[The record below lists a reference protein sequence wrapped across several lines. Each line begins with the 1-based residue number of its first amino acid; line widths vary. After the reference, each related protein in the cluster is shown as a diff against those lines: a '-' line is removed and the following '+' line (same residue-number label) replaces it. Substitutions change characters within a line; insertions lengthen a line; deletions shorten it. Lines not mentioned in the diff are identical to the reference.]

1 MYDDY
6 DHPPRDERPRDHR
19 HHRPRSP
26 ASSRDHHHYRSR
38 HDSSRSPPRGPRG
51 EDAFRARRQ
60 HSPPFRRNNYN
71 NSNNSNSSSG
81 NGNGSSNSNHADGDH
96 RSYPPEDV
104 SYRHRDSSGHRPSR
118 HGYRDYDDDHDY
130 ERGGDG
136 QRPSGHDHSP
146 RRAMSTGSSSPR
158 HSPDN
163 GYYRDTAH
171 QHAPGRPYHTL
182 KLDDVPDWLSA
193 QDIDDAMRDTGAR
206 GLIEVRIKSD
216 DRANGRRCYAFAEFK
231 YESDAVDYLE
241 RYYPALDIKDHSG
254 VPTRI
259 YIEYSRERRQA
270 PNLDDWK
277 CTLCHFDNFSRRAT
291 CKQCKA
297 PRSSENAVEMRL
309 DGQSDECPQQTP
321 SQFVLVRGLAPST
334 NETILAAGVKKLYM
348 SKEDEPKQPSG
359 MPTKL
364 RSTAPIGN
372 THGLG
377 AKPGSLIRVFM
388 VRDKSSEISCN
399 YGFAEFSTLDDARAA
414 VAKYNAH
421 PQFTISSKP
430 VTVAFIHSGV
440 FIPYLHPVQEQDRKF
455 TFAATHNPTLRLSY
469 WNPSV
474 YVSEHLT
481 FDESLYEDKEQ
492 KPEHTRQGPDT
503 SAGKESKKRKAE
515 KDLIPPTGKKVIA
528 MAPQLQMWANKHA
541 ELHRSKESADAA
553 PSLDDPSPL
562 TGSNTIG
569 STKSIST
576 NLPTVSYAD
585 LDQMCCLLCRRRF
598 KNELSLRRH
607 EQSSDM
613 HKSNLEDEG
622 LITKATQNLKDLG
635 KEPTTNYRDRA
646 KERRLAH
653 NQPNK
658 PKLQLP
664 RKTPPSSKAAESTK
678 DVPAKP
684 VISKGAGLLAKM
696 GWSTGEGLGA
706 EGGGRTDIIETMAYT
721 PGVGLGAEGGK
732 IGDAAQEAARATKND
747 YADFVS
753 KAKDKARERYERMG

>member
-1 MYDDY
+1 MYDDHDHDHDY
-6 DHPPRDERPRDHR
+6 DRDRDHYQRHDLRDDGPRDRD

-26 ASSRDHHHYRSR
+26 TSSRDHHYRSR

-51 EDAFRARRQ
+51 DDAFRARRH
-60 HSPPFRRNNYN
+60 HSPAYRRYN
-71 NSNNSNSSSG
+71 S
-81 NGNGSSNSNHADGDH
+81 HAEGDRRGDT
-96 RSYPPEDV
+96 RSYPSEDAP
-104 SYRHRDSSGHRPSR
+104 YRHGESPARRPARHHPRDHVGADD
-118 HGYRDYDDDHDY
+118 YDYDDG
-130 ERGGDG
+130 RNT
-136 QRPSGHDHSP
+136 QRPSGYAS
-146 RRAMSTGSSSPR
+146 AGSSSPY
-158 HSPDN
+158 HSPGN
-163 GYYRDTAH
+163 GYYRDTSH
-171 QHAPGRPYHTL
+171 QHGPGRPYHTL
-182 KLDDVPDWLSA
+182 KLDDVPDWLSP
-193 QDIDDAMRDTGAR
+193 QEIDDAMRDMGAR
-206 GLIEVRIKSD
+206 GLTEVRLKSD
-216 DRANGRRCYAFAEFK
+216 DRAGSRRCYAFAEFK
-231 YESDAVDYLE
+231 YESDAADFLE
-241 RYYPALDIKDHSG
+241 QYYPTLDIKDRSG
-254 VPTRI
+254 APTRI
-259 YIEYSRERRQA
+259 YIEYSRERRQPP

-297 PRSSENAVEMRL
+297 PRSSENAVDMRL

-321 SQFVLVRGLAPST
+321 SQFVVIRGLAPST

-348 SKEDEPKQPSG
+348 SKEDEPKQSSSV
-359 MPTKL
+359 PTKL

-388 VRDKSSEISCN
+388 VRDKMSEISCN

-440 FIPYLHPVQEQDRKF
+440 FIPYLHPIQEHDRKF

-474 YVSEHLT
+474 YACQQLT

-492 KPEHTRQGPDT
+492 KSEYAKPGSDVA
-503 SAGKESKKRKAE
+503 AGKESKKRKAD
-515 KDLIPPTGKKVIA
+515 KDLTAPTGKKVIA

-541 ELHRSKESADAA
+541 ELHGSKEPADA
-553 PSLDDPSPL
+553 PPLDDMPPL
-562 TGSNTIG
+562 TGSNAIG
-569 STKSIST
+569 ATKNNITALQS
-576 NLPTVSYAD
+576 VSYAD
-585 LDQMCCLLCRRRF
+585 TDQMCCLLCRRMF
-598 KNELSLRRH
+598 KSEPSLRRH
-607 EQSSDM
+607 EQMSDM
-613 HKSNLEDEG
+613 HKTNLEDES
-622 LITKATQNLKDLG
+622 LIDKAIQNLKALG
-635 KEPTTNYRDRA
+635 KEPTSNYRDRA

-653 NQPNK
+653 NQPMK
-658 PKLQLP
+658 PKLELP
-664 RKTPPSSKAAESTK
+664 RKNLATNKESDSAK
-678 DVPAKP
+678 EPPAKP
-684 VISKGAGLLAKM
+684 VVSKGAGLLAKM

-706 EGGGRTDIIETMAYT
+706 AGGGRTDIIETMAYT

-753 KAKDKARERYERMG
+753 KAKDKARERYEKMG

>member
-1 MYDDY
+1 MYDD
-6 DHPPRDERPRDHR
+6 RD

-26 ASSRDHHHYRSR
+26 PSSRDHYYRSR

-51 EDAFRARRQ
+51 DDPSRGRRHHSPSYRRYGKPGDGDRRGDYSPEDA
-60 HSPPFRRNNYN
+60 
-71 NSNNSNSSSG
+71 
-81 NGNGSSNSNHADGDH
+81 
-96 RSYPPEDV
+96 
-104 SYRHRDSSGHRPSR
+104 PSR
-118 HGYRDYDDDHDY
+118 HSGRGNDYDDDDTL
-130 ERGGDG
+130 E
-136 QRPSGHDHSP
+136 RPSGHGNGHSP
-146 RRAMSTGSSSPR
+146 RRAMSTGSSSPY

-163 GYYRDTAH
+163 GYYRDTGH
-171 QHAPGRPYHTL
+171 QHGPGRPYHTL
-182 KLDDVPDWLSA
+182 KLDDVPDWLGP
-193 QDIDDAMRDTGAR
+193 QEIDDAMRDMGAR
-206 GLIEVRIKSD
+206 GLIEVRLKLD
-216 DRANGRRCYAFAEFK
+216 DRAGSRRCYAFAEFK
-231 YESDAVDYLE
+231 YESDAVGFLE
-241 RYYPALDIKDHSG
+241 RHYPALDIKDRSG
-254 VPTRI
+254 APTRL
-259 YIEYSRERRQA
+259 YVEYSRERRQPP

-297 PRSSENAVEMRL
+297 PRSSENAIDMRL

-321 SQFVLVRGLAPST
+321 SQFVVVRGLASSA

-348 SKEDEPKQPSG
+348 SKEDEPKQSSN

-377 AKPGSLIRVFM
+377 AKPGSLVRVFM
-388 VRDKSSEISCN
+388 VRDKMSEISCN

-421 PQFTISSKP
+421 PQFTISSRP

-474 YVSEHLT
+474 YANEHLT

-492 KPEHTRQGPDT
+492 NAKQSTDVPT
-503 SAGKESKKRKAE
+503 GKESKKRKADR
-515 KDLIPPTGKKVIA
+515 DLNAPTGKKVIA

-541 ELHRSKESADAA
+541 ELHGSKESADAA
-553 PSLDDPSPL
+553 APSDDTPPL
-562 TGSNTIG
+562 TGPNAISATKKTTTTIP
-569 STKSIST
+569 S
-576 NLPTVSYAD
+576 VSYAD
-585 LDQMCCLLCRRRF
+585 LDQMSCLLCRRKF
-598 KNELSLRRH
+598 KNEPSLRRH
-607 EQSSDM
+607 EQMSDM
-613 HKSNLEDEG
+613 HTTNLADEG
-622 LITKATQNLKDLG
+622 LIDKATQSLKALG
-635 KEPTTNYRDRA
+635 KEPTSNYRDRA
-646 KERRLAH
+646 KERRQAH
-653 NQPNK
+653 NQPMK
-658 PKLQLP
+658 PKLHLP
-664 RKTPPSSKAAESTK
+664 RKTPTTNKDGNAAKEP
-678 DVPAKP
+678 PAKP
-684 VISKGAGLLAKM
+684 TVSKGAGLLAKM

-706 EGGGRTDIIETMAYT
+706 EGGGRTDIIETMAYA

-753 KAKDKARERYERMG
+753 KAKDKARERYEKMG

>member
-6 DHPPRDERPRDHR
+6 HHPSRDHR
-19 HHRPRSP
+19 HHRPQSRP
-26 ASSRDHHHYRSR
+26 SSGDLHHRSR
-38 HDSSRSPPRGPRG
+38 HDASRSPPRGPRG
-51 EDAFRARRQ
+51 DDAFRARR
-60 HSPPFRRNNYN
+60 HPSPPYRRNN
-71 NSNNSNSSSG
+71 S
-81 NGNGSSNSNHADGDH
+81 HADGD
-96 RSYPPEDV
+96 RRDYPSEDA
-104 SYRHRDSSGHRPSR
+104 SYRRRESPGFRSGR
-118 HGYRDYDDDHDY
+118 HGYRDYDGGSEYD
-130 ERGGDG
+130 GDG
-136 QRPSGHDHSP
+136 AVQRPGGGGGSRSGSGSRDHSP
-146 RRAMSTGSSSPR
+146 RRAMSVASSSPH
-158 HSPDN
+158 HSPDRA
-163 GYYRDTAH
+163 YSRDAGHHHT
-171 QHAPGRPYHTL
+171 PGRPYHTL
-182 KLDDVPDWLSA
+182 KLDDVPDWLSP
-193 QDIDDAMRDTGAR
+193 QEIDDAMHDTGAR

-216 DRANGRRCYAFAEFK
+216 DRTGSRRRYAFAEFK

-241 RYYPALDIKDHSG
+241 QHYPTLDIRDRSG
-254 VPTRI
+254 EPIRI
-259 YIEYSRERRQA
+259 YIEYSRERRTG
-270 PNLDDWK
+270 PNMDDWK

-297 PRSSENAVEMRL
+297 PRSSENVVEMRL

-321 SQFVLVRGLAPST
+321 SQFLVIRGLAPST

-348 SKEDEPKQPSG
+348 SKEDEPKQSSG

-388 VRDKSSEISCN
+388 VREKLSEISCN

-440 FIPYLHPVQEQDRKF
+440 FIPYLHPAQEQDRRF

-474 YVSEHLT
+474 YASEHLT

-492 KPEHTRQGPDT
+492 RTEHVRLGPDT
-503 SAGKESKKRKAE
+503 QAGKESKKRKAE
-515 KDLIPPTGKKVIA
+515 KDLTAPTGKKVIA

-541 ELHRSKESADAA
+541 ELHGPKESADAT
-553 PSLDDPSPL
+553 PYLDDPPPQ
-562 TGSNTIG
+562 TGSNAIRVTNNL
-569 STKSIST
+569 STT
-576 NLPTVSYAD
+576 LPSVSYAD

-598 KNELSLRRH
+598 KNEPSLRRH
-607 EQSSDM
+607 EQMSDM
-613 HKSNLEDEG
+613 HKANLEDDG
-622 LITKATQNLKDLG
+622 LIAKAIQSLKTLG
-635 KEPTTNYRDRA
+635 KEPTSNYRDRA

-658 PKLQLP
+658 PKPHLP
-664 RKTPPSSKAAESTK
+664 RKIPPTTK
-678 DVPAKP
+678 DADATKELLAKP
-684 VISKGAGLLAKM
+684 AISKGAGLLAKM
-696 GWSTGEGLGA
+696 GWSTGKGLGA
-706 EGGGRTDIIETMAYT
+706 EGGGRTDIIETMAYA

-747 YADFVS
+747 YAGFVS

>member
-6 DHPPRDERPRDHR
+6 DHRPRDN
-19 HHRPRSP
+19 PRDH
-26 ASSRDHHHYRSR
+26 SRDHPHDHYRSR
-38 HDSSRSPPRGPRG
+38 SRPPSSKDHHHRSRHDSRSPPRGPRG
-51 EDAFRARRQ
+51 DDSFRSRRH
-60 HSPPFRRNNYN
+60 HSPSYRR
-71 NSNNSNSSSG
+71 NNSNSNSG
-81 NGNGSSNSNHADGDH
+81 GYADGDH
-96 RSYPPEDV
+96 RGYPSEDAT
-104 SYRHRDSSGHRPSR
+104 SRRRDSPNPRSR
-118 HGYRDYDDDHDY
+118 RHNYRDHDGNIDDDND
-130 ERGGDG
+130 DDNNNNI
-136 QRPSGHDHSP
+136 QPSNGYGHGHSP
-146 RRAMSTGSSSPR
+146 RRPASAGSSSPYR
-158 HSPDN
+158 SADD
-163 GYYRDTAH
+163 GYYRDTSH

-182 KLDDVPDWLSA
+182 KLDDLPDWLGP
-193 QDIDDAMRDTGAR
+193 QEIDDAMRDMGAR

-216 DRANGRRCYAFAEFK
+216 NRVGNRRCYAFAEFK
-231 YESDAVDYLE
+231 YESDAVDFLE
-241 RYYPALDIKDHSG
+241 RYYPALDVNDRNG
-254 VPTRI
+254 TPTRI

-321 SQFVLVRGLAPST
+321 SQFVVIRGLAPSA
-334 NETILAAGVKKLYM
+334 NETILAAGIKKLYIA
-348 SKEDEPKQPSG
+348 KEDEPKQSSG
-359 MPTKL
+359 IPTKL

-388 VRDKSSEISCN
+388 VRDKLSDISCN

-440 FIPYLHPVQEQDRKF
+440 FIPYLHPLQEQDRKF

-474 YVSEHLT
+474 YASEHLT
-481 FDESLYEDKEQ
+481 FDESLYEEKDQ
-492 KPEHTRQGPDT
+492 KPGHTTQDLDAQ
-503 SAGKESKKRKAE
+503 AGRESKKRKAD
-515 KDLIPPTGKKVIA
+515 KDLTAPTGKKAIA

-541 ELHRSKESADAA
+541 ELHGSKESADAP
-553 PSLDDPSPL
+553 PSLNEPPLATGPNAMGVTKNTSTTLPS
-562 TGSNTIG
+562 
-569 STKSIST
+569 
-576 NLPTVSYAD
+576 VSYAD
-585 LDQMCCLLCRRRF
+585 LDQMCCFLCRRKF
-598 KNELSLRRH
+598 KNEPSLRRH
-607 EQSSDM
+607 EQMSDM
-613 HKSNLEDEG
+613 HKANLEDED
-622 LITKATQNLKDLG
+622 LITKATQDLKALG
-635 KEPTTNYRDRA
+635 KEPTSNYRDRA

-653 NQPNK
+653 NQPMK
-658 PKLQLP
+658 PRIRLP
-664 RKTPPSSKAAESTK
+664 RKAPPTNK
-678 DVPAKP
+678 DNDSAKEPPPKPA
-684 VISKGAGLLAKM
+684 ISKGAGLLAKM
-696 GWSTGEGLGA
+696 GWSGGEGLGV
-706 EGGGRTDIIETMAYT
+706 EGGGRTDIIETMAYA

-753 KAKDKARERYERMG
+753 KAKDKARERYEKMG

>member
-6 DHPPRDERPRDHR
+6 DHPPRDDRPRDHR
-19 HHRPRSP
+19 HHRPRSR
-26 ASSRDHHHYRSR
+26 ASSREPHHYRSR

-51 EDAFRARRQ
+51 EGAFRARRQ
-60 HSPPFRRNNYN
+60 HSPPPYRRNNN
-71 NSNNSNSSSG
+71 NNNNSSS
-81 NGNGSSNSNHADGDH
+81 SNSHAEGGDH
-96 RSYPPEDV
+96 RGYSSEDAP
-104 SYRHRDSSGHRPSR
+104 YRRRDSPGHRSSR
-118 HGYRDYDDDHDY
+118 HSYRDYDSGLDY
-130 ERGGDG
+130 EHGGDG
-136 QRPSGHDHSP
+136 QRPSGRDHSP
-146 RRAMSTGSSSPR
+146 RRARSTSSSSPR
-158 HSPDN
+158 HSPDG
-163 GYYRDTAH
+163 GYHHDASH

-182 KLDDVPDWLSA
+182 KLDDVPDWLSS
-193 QDIDDAMRDTGAR
+193 QEIDDAMRDTGAR

-216 DRANGRRCYAFAEFK
+216 DRAGGRRCYAFAEFR
-231 YESDAVDYLE
+231 YESNAVDYLE
-241 RYYPALDIKDHSG
+241 QHYPALDIKDRSG
-254 VPTRI
+254 MSTRI
-259 YIEYSRERRQA
+259 YLEYSRERRQA

-321 SQFVLVRGLAPST
+321 SQFVVVRGLAPST

-348 SKEDEPKQPSG
+348 SKEDEPKQSSG
-359 MPTKL
+359 VPTKL

-492 KPEHTRQGPDT
+492 KSEHTRKGLDT
-503 SAGKESKKRKAE
+503 STGKESKKRKAD
-515 KDLIPPTGKKVIA
+515 KDLTAPTGKKVIA

-541 ELHRSKESADAA
+541 ELHRSKESAVAA
-553 PSLDDPSPL
+553 PSLDDSTAL
-562 TGSNTIG
+562 TGSNAIG
-569 STKSIST
+569 PDK
-576 NLPTVSYAD
+576 NLNTSLTSVSYAD

-598 KNELSLRRH
+598 RNEASLRRH
-607 EQSSDM
+607 EQISDM
-613 HKSNLEDEG
+613 HKANLENSR
-622 LITKATQNLKDLG
+622 LIAKATQDLQALG
-635 KEPTTNYRDRA
+635 KEPVSNYRDRA

-658 PKLQLP
+658 PKLQPP
-664 RKTPPSSKAAESTK
+664 RENPQTNKAAESVK
-678 DVPAKP
+678 DSPAKP

-696 GWSTGEGLGA
+696 GWTTGEGLGA
-706 EGGGRTDIIETMAYT
+706 EGGGRTDIVETMAYT